1 MVYEL
6 LLDQIKSWITGEN
19 KIAEDLDE
27 DDDEDYGEQ
36 AEDVGRLAELLIS
49 TEEWNE
55 TRWRQTGHNSN
66 RRGAG
71 TGRSTH
77 FNNEKKKVELTQ
89 QSFKLECE
97 DSGTF
102 FDDKCC
108 AKYVLSQEPD
118 FLEQMEWLE
127 GEVIK
132 LGFKIIFYP
141 KYHCELNFIEKV
153 WGYLKCYHRQI
164 CNYNYKDLIDE
175 RRGLANTMLHI
186 LPISTV
192 RKFSRHCFRFMDA
205 YRQINKI
212 LYVYVLIFVF

>member
-77 FNNEKKKVELTQ
+77 FVKLSLKTCTQ
-89 QSFKLECE
+89 IVKL
-97 DSGTF
+97 
-102 FDDKCC
+102 
-108 AKYVLSQEPD
+108 L
-118 FLEQMEWLE
+118 L
-127 GEVIK
+127 
-132 LGFKIIFYP
+132 
-141 KYHCELNFIEKV
+141 
-153 WGYLKCYHRQI
+153 R
-164 CNYNYKDLIDE
+164 
-175 RRGLANTMLHI
+175 
-186 LPISTV
+186 STI
-192 RKFSRHCFRFMDA
+192 R
-205 YRQINKI
+205 
-212 LYVYVLIFVF
+212 